1 MMKKYQKVKLINGG
15 GLELHFNDP
24 IVKGNETFGRTA
36 VVKSTIDT
44 HPDMKASLDA
54 MKPEFAT
61 VAGFTFIV
69 NEMMSQPDFKATKDQ
84 SQYLEKL
91 RVEIYQRI
99 KINGISIKGTEEK
112 PVIVI
117 LGDIKYPKSN
127 ATMAIN
133 PKIELS
139 KDEYGFEDDL
149 KEKMQVVIDE
159 AVAFENG
166 KRAQLEIA
174 FEED

>member
-1 MMKKYQKVKLINGG
+1 MMKKFKKIKLVKGG

-24 IVKGNETFGRTA
+24 IVSGSETYGRTL
-36 VVKSTIDT
+36 VVKSTVDI
-44 HPDMKASLDA
+44 HPDLKTALDA

-69 NEMMSQPDFKATKDQ
+69 NEMMSQPEFKATGDQ
-84 SQYLEKL
+84 SKYLEKL
-91 RVEIYQRI
+91 RVEIYSRI
-99 KINGISIKGTEEK
+99 RINGISIAGTEEK
-112 PVIVI
+112 PVIII
-117 LGDIKYPKSN
+117 LGDMKYPKSN

-149 KEKMQVVIDE
+149 KAKMELVISE
-159 AVAFENG
+159 ALEYQEG
-166 KRAQLEIA
+166 KQAQLEIA
-174 FEED
+174 FEEN